1 MKKITGFYLAS
12 CPYCRNARAAW
23 KELVKEDPAYAA
35 ITVQWHEET
44 QEPEAV
50 AGHSYYYVP
59 SLFLGK
65 KKLYEAQPGQTYEEI
80 KQHVKS
86 AADYVLQHD

>member
-12 CPYCRNARAAW
+12 CPYCRNAREAW

-65 KKLYEAQPGQTYEEI
+65 KNYMKRSRDRLM
-80 KQHVKS
+80 KRLNS
-86 AADYVLQHD
+86 M